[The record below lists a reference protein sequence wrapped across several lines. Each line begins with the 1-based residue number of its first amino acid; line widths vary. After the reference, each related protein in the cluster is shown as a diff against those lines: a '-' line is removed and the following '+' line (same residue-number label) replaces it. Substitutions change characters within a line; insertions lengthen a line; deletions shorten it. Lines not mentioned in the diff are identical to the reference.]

1 MALSGDR
8 VSDMIKLKATDEEGK
23 MTRLRTLI
31 TFDSLEAH
39 IYELAD

>member
-8 VSDMIKLKATDEEGK
+8 AADMIKLKAADVEGK
-23 MTRLRTLI
+23 MSRLRTLI